1 MPKIILLD
9 VDGVLNSDEYADYML
24 SEENVDIFKEDMLDP
39 RAIVN
44 LRKIVEST
52 NAVIV
57 LSSSWRWEKESR
69 DAVHRQ
75 LKEKG
80 IDFVDTTTLQ
90 TDITLSRGKEIVKYL
105 EEHPNIENFVIL
117 DDDEISIPE
126 LASHHIQTTFKHGLT
141 REKALAA
148 IQVLNN

>member
-1 MPKIILLD
+1 MPKIIFLD
-9 VDGVLNSDEYADYML
+9 IDGCLNSDEYADYML

-44 LRKIVEST
+44 LRKIVEIT
-52 NAVIV
+52 DAVIV
-57 LSSSWRWEKESR
+57 LSSSWRWGKENR
-69 DAVHRQ
+69 DAVHKQ

-90 TDITLSRGKEIVKYL
+90 TDITLSRGKEIEVYL
-105 EEHPNIENFVIL
+105 EEHSNIENFVIL
-117 DDDEISIPE
+117 DDAEIINPA
-126 LASHHIQTTFKHGLT
+126 LASHHIRTTFKHGLT

-148 IQVLNN
+148 IQILNN